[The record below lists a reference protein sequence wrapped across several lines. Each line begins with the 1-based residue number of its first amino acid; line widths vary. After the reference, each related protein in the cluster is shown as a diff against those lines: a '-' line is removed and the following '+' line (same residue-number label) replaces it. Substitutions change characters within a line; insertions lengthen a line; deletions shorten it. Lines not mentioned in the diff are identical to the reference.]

1 MMQVFQYSGTGQRA
15 VNQDRILVQP
25 FSDDEALFIVADGMG
40 GYSNGEEAAALVAE
54 AIAGFVSA
62 HRDSLQ
68 PNELLHKAIVEAN
81 QQLSIRRYAYGCIA
95 MGTVIALALVKGDT
109 AFCTWLGDS
118 RIYHYRNGQ
127 CLFVSSDHSALK
139 EWGAK
144 RVLSPAQIQRYANT
158 VTRCVM
164 GDENLGPIEVTT
176 LSLQQGDTLFLC
188 SDGLHKEV
196 NIELLPSE
204 ADELQQYLS
213 DNNALFHDN
222 YSIIKLKI

>member
-95 MGTVIALALVKGDT
+95 MGTVIAVALVIGN
-109 AFCTWLGDS
+109 AAYCTWLGDS
-118 RIYHYRNGQ
+118 RIYHYRDGQ
-127 CLFVSSDHSALK
+127 CLFVSTDHSALK
-139 EWGAK
+139 EWGAN
-144 RVLSPAQIQRYANT
+144 RVLSPAQIERYANL

-164 GDENLGPIEVTT
+164 GEDNLGTIEVTT
-176 LSLQQGDTLFLC
+176 LQLQQGDVIFLC
-188 SDGLHKEV
+188 SDGLHKKV
-196 NIELLPSE
+196 NIEQLPTDEHELL
-204 ADELQQYLS
+204 QYLQDS
-213 DNNALFHDN
+213 NSLFDDN
-222 YSIIKLKI
+222 YSMIKLMI

>member
-54 AIAGFVSA
+54 AIAGFVST

-81 QQLSIRRYAYGCIA
+81 QQLSIRRYAYGCVS
-95 MGTVIALALVKGDT
+95 MGTVIAVALVIGN
-109 AFCTWLGDS
+109 AAYCTWLGDS
-118 RIYHYRNGQ
+118 RIYHYRDGQ
-127 CLFVSSDHSALK
+127 CLFVSTDHSALK
-139 EWGAK
+139 EWGAN
-144 RVLSPAQIQRYANT
+144 RVLSPAQIERYANT

-188 SDGLHKEV
+188 SDGLHKKV
-196 NIELLPSE
+196 NIEQLPTDEHELL
-204 ADELQQYLS
+204 QYLQDS
-213 DNNALFHDN
+213 NSLFDDN
-222 YSIIKLKI
+222 YSMIKLMI

>member
-1 MMQVFQYSGTGQRA
+1 MQVFQYSGTGQRA

-95 MGTVIALALVKGDT
+95 MGTVIAVALVIGN
-109 AFCTWLGDS
+109 AAYCTWLGDS
-118 RIYHYRNGQ
+118 RIYHYRDGQ
-127 CLFVSSDHSALK
+127 CLFVSTDHSALK
-139 EWGAK
+139 EWGAN
-144 RVLSPAQIQRYANT
+144 RVLSPAQIERYANL

-164 GDENLGPIEVTT
+164 GEDNLGTIEVTT
-176 LSLQQGDTLFLC
+176 LQLQQGDVIFLC
-188 SDGLHKEV
+188 SDGLHKKV
-196 NIELLPSE
+196 NIEQLPTDEHELL
-204 ADELQQYLS
+204 QYLQDS
-213 DNNALFHDN
+213 NSLFDDN
-222 YSIIKLKI
+222 YSMIKLMI

>member
-1 MMQVFQYSGTGQRA
+1 MQVFQYSGTGQRA

-118 RIYHYRNGQ
+118 RIYHYRDGQ

-164 GDENLGPIEVTT
+164 GDDRLGLIEVTT
-176 LSLQQGDTLFLC
+176 LQLQHGDVLILC
-188 SDGLHKEV
+188 SDGIHKNV
-196 NIELLPSE
+196 NVEQLPS
-204 ADELQQYLS
+204 ADDKLQQFLQ
-213 DNNALFHDN
+213 DNAASFDDN
-222 YSIIKLKI
+222 YTIIKTTI

>member
-1 MMQVFQYSGTGQRA
+1 MQVFKYSGTGQRKA
-15 VNQDRILVQP
+15 NQDKVLVHP
-25 FSDDEALFIVADGMG
+25 FDDECILLVLADGMG
-40 GYSNGEEAAALVAE
+40 GYSNGAEAAEVVANAISDFVASHLGDYQPDDLLKQALA
-54 AIAGFVSA
+54 
-62 HRDSLQ
+62 D
-68 PNELLHKAIVEAN
+68 AN
-81 QQLSIRRYAYGCIA
+81 QQLSVRRYAYGCVS
-95 MGTVIALALVKGDT
+95 MGTVIAVALVIGN
-109 AFCTWLGDS
+109 AAYCTWLGDS
-118 RIYHYRNGQ
+118 RIYHYRDGQ

-204 ADELQQYLS
+204 TDELQQFLS
-213 DNNALFHDN
+213 ENNALFHDN